1 MSRLNTITF
10 PMPSLAAWGISPG
23 KADMKKERIFRLLAL
38 IELAAAAV
46 AILLDLLIPTLVVL
60 ALMTVSLLLRRER
73 LSSLGFREFPPRL
86 ILSAFLL
93 AAFWT
98 MVDFGLFLP
107 LLNRLTGGARKLAA
121 YETLRGDTAQLLG
134 LLILGWTLAAL
145 GEETVYRGFLP
156 SRIVS
161 LIGNNAAGRALAVGI
176 SCALFG
182 LAHREQG
189 VTGVV
194 VTALDALFFTWV
206 KARHGGN
213 LWAAVFAHGFL
224 NTIGITVFF
233 FTGPLYGL
241 W

>member
-1 MSRLNTITF
+1 
-10 PMPSLAAWGISPG
+10 
-23 KADMKKERIFRLLAL
+23 MKKERFFRLLVLA
-38 IELAAAAV
+38 ELATAIA
-46 AILLDLLIPTLVVL
+46 AILLDLLLPTLVVL
-60 ALMTVSLLLRRER
+60 ALMTVSLLLRRES
-73 LSSLGFREFPPRL
+73 LSSLGFRKFAPRL

-93 AAFWT
+93 ALFWT
-98 MVDFGLFLP
+98 MADFGLILP

-134 LLILGWTLAAL
+134 LLALGWTLAAL
-145 GEETVYRGFLP
+145 GEETVYRGYLP
-156 SRIVS
+156 SRITA
-161 LIGNNAAGRALAVGI
+161 LIGNSTAGRALAVGV

-189 VTGVV
+189 VIGVA
-194 VTALDALFFTWV
+194 VTVLDALFFTWV
-206 KARHGGN
+206 RSRNGGN
-213 LWAAVFAHGFL
+213 IWASVLTHGFL

>member
-1 MSRLNTITF
+1 MR
-10 PMPSLAAWGISPG
+10 
-23 KADMKKERIFRLLAL
+23 KERFIRLLVLA
-38 IELAAAAV
+38 ELAAAIA
-46 AILLDLLIPTLVVL
+46 AILLDLLLPTLVVL
-60 ALMTVSLLLRRER
+60 ALMAISLLLRREGPI
-73 LSSLGFREFPPRL
+73 SLGFRQFAPRL

-93 AAFWT
+93 AVFWT
-98 MVDFGLFLP
+98 MVDFGLILP

-134 LLILGWTLAAL
+134 LLVLSWTLGAL
-145 GEETVYRGFLP
+145 GEETVYRGYLP
-156 SRIVS
+156 SRITA
-161 LIGNNAAGRALAVGI
+161 LMGNNALGRALAVGV

-189 VTGVV
+189 MTGIV

-213 LWAAVFAHGFL
+213 LWASVLTHGFL
-224 NTIGITVFF
+224 NTIGITVIF